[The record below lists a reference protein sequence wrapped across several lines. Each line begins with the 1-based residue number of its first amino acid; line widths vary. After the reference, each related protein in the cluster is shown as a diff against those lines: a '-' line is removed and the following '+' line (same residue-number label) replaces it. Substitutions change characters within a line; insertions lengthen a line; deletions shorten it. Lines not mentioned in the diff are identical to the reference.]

1 MKLHAYCSMIP
12 PMSKTEYAR
21 LKDSI
26 QTKGLLVPVVLLGD
40 EILDGR
46 HRYQACKEFGIKA
59 DTVQYKGDDPFSYAV
74 SLNATR
80 RHLNQSQRAL
90 LAANMATIK
99 QGGIRKG
106 QNTIASQSAK
116 LPPEISQKKAAE
128 TLQVSE
134 RMVKTAK
141 KLKANAPVLVV
152 KAVEGGNISLNA
164 AQKIVENTE
173 PEILIKASPAQ
184 IESMAKTVGER
195 VEVRIAKI
203 TQLAKQLRSE
213 YDSLSRYEQSD
224 AVITAFYD
232 VDFELGLIAQIK
244 SNKIKVV

>member
-1 MKLHAYCSMIP
+1 MKLHTYCSMIP

-26 QTKGLLVPVVLLGD
+26 QTKGLLVPIVLLGA

-46 HRYQACKEFGIKA
+46 HRYQACKELGIKP
-59 DTVQYKGDDPFSYAV
+59 DTVRYKSDDPFGYAV

-90 LAANMATIK
+90 LAANMADMK
-99 QGGIRKG
+99 QGTRTDT
-106 QNTIASQSAK
+106 QPSAN
-116 LPPEISQKKAAE
+116 LQEVSRQRAAE
-128 TLQVSE
+128 VLNVSE
-134 RMVKTAK
+134 RLVNTAK
-141 KLKANAPVLVV
+141 SVQKSSPSVV
-152 KAVEGGNISLNA
+152 EAVKSGAITLNA
-164 AQKIVENTE
+164 AQRVVENIE
-173 PEILIKASPAQ
+173 PEILIKASSAQ

-224 AVITAFYD
+224 VVITAFYD

-244 SNKIKVV
+244 SNKTKVA